1 MEAEQLT
8 NGIDDNDTTEEVEIV
23 MMLPTKSIMR
33 EMSKVGKQTNYK
45 GR

>member
-23 MMLPTKSIMR
+23 MMLPTKSTLR
-33 EMSKVGKQTNYK
+33 
-45 GR
+45 